1 MSPSSENSNLLLEIM
16 NINSKRVYALL
27 GPDSG
32 DKGIFLKEIRNNLKN
47 EFGSEIEIHRFYPF
61 ETINGEIFEVLHNN
75 SLFSEHRL
83 VILSQ
88 METINLPLIGPLISY
103 VKNPCES
110 ATLIL
115 ISEDYKLKGKLD
127 AAIHKDSKKIFFEMY
142 ESKKPQFVR
151 KLFSP
156 YGVDIEEGAISL
168 LLELVE
174 NDTAKL
180 RQGVSQLMQ
189 YIQAEKITLV
199 QEEDIE
205 KYVQHT
211 RVESVFSLFE
221 AMVTKGYQASLEIL
235 HTLLREQENQ
245 GILLINGLL
254 WAFRRLLS
262 IKESLLS
269 GNSWDESASN
279 ASVLGKKTP
288 IKRKGD
294 HRIYQDAAN
303 LFSIDAIRNIIGA
316 LGTYDIM
323 LREYSNDM
331 SPIILEQLIT
341 TILIHHGK
349 PQEHIEYLHISTNAK
364 F

>member
-1 MSPSSENSNLLLEIM
+1 MKTD
-16 NINSKRVYALL
+16 SKRVHALL

-32 DKGIFLKEIRNNLKN
+32 DKKIFLKEIRNNLKN
-47 EFGSEIEIHRFYPF
+47 EFGSDIEIHRFYPF
-61 ETINGEIFEVLHNN
+61 ETLNGEIFEVLHNN

-88 METINLPLIGPLISY
+88 METITLPLIGPLVDY
-103 VKNPCES
+103 VKRPCES

-115 ISEDYKLKGKLD
+115 ISEEYKLKGKLEASID
-127 AAIHKDSKKIFFEMY
+127 KDSKKVFFEMY

-151 KLFSP
+151 KLFSS

-235 HTLLREQENQ
+235 HALLREQESQ

-262 IKESLLS
+262 IKESLIRS
-269 GNSWDESASN
+269 NNWDEAASN

-288 IKRKGD
+288 IKRKSD
-294 HRIYQDAAN
+294 HRTYQDAAN
-303 LFSIDAIRNIIGA
+303 LFSIDAIRNIIGS
-316 LGTYDIM
+316 LGEYDII

-331 SPIILEQLIT
+331 SQIVLEQLLA
-341 TILIHHGK
+341 TILIHHGT
-349 PQEHIEYLHISTNAK
+349 PQEQIEYLNISTNAK